1 MTITMAGKGFN
12 YTMFQTHL
20 SKQTLDHLSP
30 LMGLKK
36 SDRMKDGDT
45 PSPFEVFHIQIF
57 SALLFIQELFLKRK
71 GLWKRQKECCNLP
84 A

>member
-1 MTITMAGKGFN
+1 
-12 YTMFQTHL
+12 
-20 SKQTLDHLSP
+20 
-30 LMGLKK
+30 MGLKK

-57 SALLFIQELFLKRK
+57 SMLLFIQELFLKRK

-84 A
+84 V